1 MAAYADFAFFYDKL
15 TDAPEYEKR
24 CEYIVDLL
32 AENGISKGILL
43 DLACGTGNFSEY
55 LSDRGFDVIGT
66 DASEEMLS
74 VALEKSMGKEKKV
87 LYLCQDMAE
96 TDLYGTINAAVCLL
110 DSINHVTDPEKVSM
124 AFEKVGLFMEK
135 GGIFIFDVNTRYKHR
150 NILANNTF
158 VYDTDD
164 VYCVWQNELDEE
176 TDTVHI
182 SLDLFAF
189 CEEDEVYERYEE
201 QFDEVIYDEEYLKN
215 ELEKSGFKIKHI
227 YDDMTHSQLH
237 GKSQRAIYVCEKII
251 ETNSVF
257 EE

>member
-15 TDAPEYEKR
+15 TDKAEYEKR

-32 AENGISKGILL
+32 TENGISKGILL

-55 LSDRGFDVIGT
+55 LNDRGFDVIGT

-74 VALEKSMGKEKKV
+74 VAIEKSMNKEKKV
-87 LYLCQDMAE
+87 LYLCQDMSC

-110 DSINHVTDPEKVSM
+110 DSINHVTDPKKISM

-150 NILANNTF
+150 NILAGNTF

-176 TDTVHI
+176 DTVHI

-189 CEEDEVYERYEE
+189 IEEDEIYERYEE
-201 QFDEVIYDEEYLKN
+201 QFDEVIYDEDFLKN

-227 YDDMTHSQLH
+227 YDDMTHNRLH
-237 GKSQRAIYVCEKII
+237 DKSQRAIYVCEKVI
-251 ETNSVF
+251 ETNKVF